1 MFKCFNQLI
10 KCFGRKLAPISA
22 ACLQE
27 CWNFIAKLS
36 AQYLQTAVRD
46 GALES
51 QEDSDSETGGIQGT
65 VIAVL
70 DFLATILEKKAFRPV
85 VEVGV
90 PPLIP
95 AIMVFLQPSASQIDS
110 WTEDPDR
117 FVEEE
122 DDEVRVRN

>member
-1 MFKCFNQLI
+1 M
-10 KCFGRKLAPISA
+10 
-22 ACLQE
+22 
-27 CWNFIAKLS
+27 
-36 AQYLQTAVRD
+36 RD

-95 AIMVFLQPSASQIDS
+95 AIMVFLQPSASQIES

-122 DDEVRVRN
+122 DDEVRVRFIGYIRFSLEVVISSPLLSVRFRVFRKLQLS